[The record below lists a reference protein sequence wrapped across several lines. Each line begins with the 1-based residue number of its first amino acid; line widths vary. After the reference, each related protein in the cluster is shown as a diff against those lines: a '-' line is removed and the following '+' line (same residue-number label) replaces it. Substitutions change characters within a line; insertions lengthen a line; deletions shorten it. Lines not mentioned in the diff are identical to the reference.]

1 MQDLRKWYKEDD
13 GKKPRIPPETGS
25 CKFFLDE
32 EKNAY
37 SLVVEDLDVTKLP
50 ESKMKDVAEE
60 INRLCEDLGIPG
72 RVYLVPA

>member
-1 MQDLRKWYKEDD
+1 MTVKNQVLQKQGPASSSLTRKST
-13 GKKPRIPPETGS
+13 PT
-25 CKFFLDE
+25 
-32 EKNAY
+32 

-50 ESKMKDVAEE
+50 ESKMKEVAEE